1 VVSSIRFSKNG
12 SRLVTASWDGSAVIW
27 DAATGE
33 ALQRLKGHI
42 GRVTGADF
50 SPDGTL
56 IVTAGSDGEVLL
68 WDAGNGEK
76 RFVLANWG
84 EPLSDVVFN
93 PDGKHLFTSDD
104 SGAVRAYIV
113 PVEELLAL
121 ARERVTR
128 TLTEEECRT
137 FLHADTCPQRP

>member
-1 VVSSIRFSKNG
+1 
-12 SRLVTASWDGSAVIW
+12 L
-27 DAATGE
+27 E
-33 ALQRLKGHI
+33 GHI

-56 IVTAGSDGEVLL
+56 IATAGSDGEVIL
-68 WDAGNGEK
+68 WDADNGEK
-76 RFVLANWG
+76 KTMPRGWG
-84 EPLSDVVFN
+84 APLRDVVFS
-93 PDGKHLFTSDD
+93 PDGKLLVTSDD